1 MRRKI
6 ISNQL
11 EQIKR
16 FNQNVC
22 CFMTA
27 ARAGELFGRSLGGFI
42 IHDVSAH
49 GSSHFQNNEI
59 SIGQRVEN
67 KHSAPLW
74 KYFARPEA
82 KLTTPIEFTF
92 AVVCVPAVVGACGA
106 YLFLLAQQPSG
117 RSDIPHGAVLRM
129 GDMTTLW
136 LVDIPAAFPLKDS
149 QRDARRGALS
159 SSRCSHYI
167 LPFDASSA
175 RQDRP
180 LLQRTPDILLF

>member
-27 ARAGELFGRSLGGFI
+27 RQENFSADPLADLLY
-42 IHDVSAH
+42 DVPAH

-92 AVVCVPAVVGACGA
+92 QWCACR
-106 YLFLLAQQPSG
+106 Q
-117 RSDIPHGAVLRM
+117 
-129 GDMTTLW
+129 LW
-136 LVDIPAAFPLKDS
+136 VRAAPIFFCW
-149 QRDARRGALS
+149 LS
-159 SSRCSHYI
+159 I
-167 LPFDASSA
+167 AI
-175 RQDRP
+175 RP
-180 LLQRTPDILLF
+180 Q